1 MTALTSELSA
11 LHRQILQESDNRRFH
26 YQPRLARLI
35 ERMEASGERVPPN
48 IRCLNEELVN
58 DAIEAQFDNMP
69 V

>member
-11 LHRQILQESDNRRFH
+11 LHRQILRESAARRYYH
-26 YQPRLARLI
+26 QPRLARLI
-35 ERMEASGERVPPN
+35 ERMEARGESVPSD